1 VASRPQRLPPRVS
14 VETSPAP
21 PEVDLIG
28 DEVDA
33 ILDKISA
40 HGLESLTE
48 QERRT
53 LERASRRMSGGV

>member
-1 VASRPQRLPPRVS
+1 